1 VHWSGI
7 SFRHF
12 QQGRRIRQVLIKKIF
27 PGLSRPGERSI
38 TFSSLAA
45 TALASIAGAL
55 LAATNRSVL
64 TGGVMVALALIPSA
78 TDTGMG
84 IVAGEWTVAG
94 RALLCWVIEAGLV
107 FIFPIAFFAW
117 KQRRVQRRKMML

>member
-1 VHWSGI
+1 M
-7 SFRHF
+7 
-12 QQGRRIRQVLIKKIF
+12 IKKIF
-27 PGLSRPGERSI
+27 PGLSRPGEKSI

-45 TALASIAGAL
+45 TALASIAGVL

-78 TDTGMG
+78 TVTGMG